1 MSSPELTI
9 PVHSRPL
16 LRRVAGYGATKGTTE
31 GLYAVRSVL
40 LALLLGP
47 ATFGSWALL
56 RLGMQYATLGRIG
69 ILRGLER
76 ELLHPHPGG
85 STSRIESP
93 AATTL
98 GFILLVAAAVA
109 AASVGVARITTNAD
123 HRVILYGLAAAVF
136 ADSIYAYALVCI
148 RCRSGLRR
156 YAFIETGTALLH
168 VVLGAG
174 LAWVWGLAGACA
186 GLIIAS
192 LTGIAAGLR
201 WSDLRPA
208 LSPEQLRRL
217 FQVALPM
224 TLTAGVGILM
234 VSADRWIVAG
244 WGGTTMLGY
253 YAIGASLTTA
263 ATGLAVVIRTVVFR
277 NVYGQTSSAGAAAA
291 LRSHLEQSV
300 LPFGLMLPPLLGAAG
315 IALGPLV
322 AFGLPQYIPAI
333 APGRIFL
340 LTGTAMG
347 LVSLATLGAIAAGHQ
362 RRLPLYAGIS
372 LVLTASLS
380 ILALSS
386 GFGLEAVALS
396 ALAGHLFYGG
406 ALLRVLFREA
416 GAAGAGRIAVI
427 ALLPLAWCTAAVAV
441 LGWLLP
447 GLDPQSAA
455 LGLAAYL
462 LLLLPLIPLRRLTFR
477 LSRS

>member
-1 MSSPELTI
+1 LSSPELSI
-9 PVHSRPL
+9 PTYSRSL
-16 LRRVAGYGATKGTTE
+16 IRRVAGYGATKGTTE
-31 GLYAVRSVL
+31 GLYAVRSLL
-40 LALLLGP
+40 LAVFLGP
-47 ATFGSWALL
+47 LSFGSWALL
-56 RLGMQYATLGRIG
+56 RLGLQYATLGRIG

-76 ELLHPHPGG
+76 ELLHPSTHR
-85 STSRIESP
+85 STSRTESP
-93 AATTL
+93 ASTTL
-98 GFILLVAAAVA
+98 GFILLVAVAVA
-109 AASVGVARITTNAD
+109 ATSVGLARITTNSD

-136 ADSIYAYALVCI
+136 ADSIYGYALVCI

-156 YAFIETGTALLH
+156 YAIIETGTALLH

-174 LAWVWGLAGACA
+174 FAWVWGLAGACA
-186 GLIIAS
+186 GLTIAS
-192 LTGIAAGLR
+192 LIGIAAGLQ

-217 FQVALPM
+217 FQVGLPL
-224 TLTAGVGILM
+224 TLTTGAGILL
-234 VSADRWIVAG
+234 VTTDRWIVAG

-253 YAIGASLTTA
+253 YAIAASLTTA

-277 NVYGQTSSAGAAAA
+277 NVYGQTSSAGVAAA
-291 LRSHLEQSV
+291 LKAHLDQSV
-300 LPFGLMLPPLLGAAG
+300 LPFALLLPPMLGAAG
-315 IALGPLV
+315 IALGPVV

-340 LTGTAMG
+340 LMGTAMG
-347 LVSLATLGAIAAGHQ
+347 VVSLATLGAIAAGHQ
-362 RRLPLYAGIS
+362 RRLPMYAGLS
-372 LVLTASLS
+372 LVLTACLS

-386 GFGLEAVALS
+386 GLGLNGVALS
-396 ALAGHLFYGG
+396 ALAGHMFFAG

-416 GAAGAGRIAVI
+416 GVAGAGRFAAL
-427 ALLPLAWCTAAVAV
+427 ALLPLAWCAAAVTV